1 MTMQQSRSSQ
11 IAEPTPIFGAYR
23 RGYDPEQVDRYVA
36 DQQRRLDEA
45 QLRASEAE
53 RKLAAAVGQLR
64 ELHRR
69 VGVLE
74 QNQQRPSH
82 AIRLDGVGDHIQR
95 IFEEAREGAE
105 AMRHGAEAELAELR
119 QKTITEA
126 RSIVAGARKKA
137 EETELETARRRREEL
152 ERLDEDRSHAA
163 SQLTYLH
170 EQRKNAVSEL
180 LRIREVIDSTIAEV
194 SADLRPRGSSPQAPA
209 PDAERPAPRMDPGPG
224 RLPIRALETD
234 DDPYLFAARE
244 LDGIDSLLGS
254 VTLDAGDQRGIE
266 TARLVRAHRQRIS
279 VSPHASAPRSRAQA
293 GSASPGGLSVFDY
306 EDQ

>member
-1 MTMQQSRSSQ
+1 MTMQQPRASQ

-53 RKLAAAVGQLR
+53 RKLAAAIGQLR

-74 QNQQRPSH
+74 QNQQRPSQ

-95 IFEEAREGAE
+95 IFEEARDGAE
-105 AMRHGAEAELAELR
+105 AMRQGAEAELANLR

-137 EETELETARRRREEL
+137 EEIELETGRRRREEL
-152 ERLDEDRSHAA
+152 ERLDLDRSHAA
-163 SQLTYLH
+163 TQLTYLH

-194 SADLRPRGSSPQAPA
+194 SADLRPRGSSQQTPA
-209 PDAERPAPRMDPGPG
+209 PDTEESAPKMGPDPG
-224 RLPIRALETD
+224 RLPIRETD
-234 DDPYLFAARE
+234 DDPHLFTVQE
-244 LDGIDSLLGS
+244 LDGIDSLLDS
-254 VTLDAGDQRGIE
+254 ITLDAGDQHGIE
-266 TARLVRAHRQRIS
+266 TARLVRAHRERIS
-279 VSPHASAPRSRAQA
+279 VSSHAGAPRSGAQTE
-293 GSASPGGLSVFDY
+293 SAPSGAVSVFDY